1 MMSALNSLKLTAT
14 KKSGAVNPAVFRRN
28 KLIQKI
34 GEQLDLAKA
43 QAEGNTFTS
52 KRLKTIKDDDG
63 NSQTV
68 EVSKKVRAWW
78 FPTENGKIALNVR
91 YGARLVELA
100 KGKTAV
106 EVASINELI
115 PTLAV
120 LKKAIEAGELDPQI
134 EAASIKLR
142 EGFGK

>member
-1 MMSALNSLKLTAT
+1 MSALNSLKLTAI
-14 KKSGAVNPAVFRRN
+14 KKGAAANPAIHRRT
-28 KLIQKI
+28 KLSKKI
-34 GEQLDLAKA
+34 GEQIELAKA
-43 QAEGNTFTS
+43 EAEGSTFTS

-63 NSQTV
+63 NTQCV

-78 FPTENGKIALNVR
+78 FPTENGKVALNVR
-91 YGARLVELA
+91 YGARVVELA

-106 EVASINELI
+106 EVATINELI

-120 LKKAIEAGELDPQI
+120 IKKAIDAGELDPQI

>member
-1 MMSALNSLKLTAT
+1 MSALNSLKLTAT
-14 KKSGAVNPAVFRRN
+14 KKSGAVNPTVFRRL

-34 GEQLDLAKA
+34 GDQLDLAKA

-52 KRLKTIKDDDG
+52 KRLKTIKDGDG

-68 EVSKKVRAWW
+68 EVSKKVRPWW